1 MTYGASSSLQHAV
14 FTRLSGDAAVASLVG
29 AAIYDVVPKGTLPP
43 SYITIGPEDVR
54 DASDQSGP
62 GAEHRFTVSVAT
74 SEAGFQTAK
83 RVSEAITDALVD
95 ADLTLER
102 GELVSLTFLR
112 ARAQRVRQNDMR
124 RVDLT
129 FRARVCLG

>member
-1 MTYGASSSLQHAV
+1 MSYGAARALQRAV
-14 FTRLSGDAAVASLVG
+14 YARIASDVTLAGIVGD
-29 AAIYDVVPKGTLPP
+29 AIYDVVPKGQLPT
-43 SYITIGPEDVR
+43 SYVLLGPEEVR
-54 DASDQSGP
+54 DASDKSGQ

-83 RVSEAITDALVD
+83 LAAGAITDALVD

-102 GELVSLTFLR
+102 GTLVSLSFLR
-112 ARAQRVRQNDMR
+112 ARAQRVRANDVR

-129 FRARVCLG
+129 FRARISFD